1 MHEEWRIKDPYQRRK
16 AWSRLKS
23 KWGRWRVWV
32 RSVWERIERVFV
44 ERDRWELKKNH
55 VLTIYRQIHNSMDQQ
70 VSIIKNSQMKLSRGI
85 HSKVIS
91 MDRAAIETNS
101 QKPRW
106 IEIAIIA
113 IEKGSSRG
121 SIDSLAIER
130 YWEAVEIAQKQIFKE
145 EKNTDMNAI
154 KHATQPK
161 IQTTF

>member
-1 MHEEWRIKDPYQRRK
+1 MHEHLGSFTQNPSQKFHKNFINFEKPQNLSLMREMHEEWRIKDPYQRRK

-55 VLTIYRQIHNSMDQQ
+55 VLTIYRQIHSSMDQQ

-91 MDRAAIETNS
+91 MDRAAIENLS
-101 QKPRW
+101 SIQKLPRW
-106 IEIAIIA
+106 IE
-113 IEKGSSRG
+113 KLLRS
-121 SIDSLAIER
+121 
-130 YWEAVEIAQKQIFKE
+130 YW
-145 EKNTDMNAI
+145 D
-154 KHATQPK
+154 
-161 IQTTF
+161 